1 MKFRAPQ
8 DDIAAHLRNLATAKK
23 LHRATRSGRASFA
36 YNRCEILWMLMNPGS
51 ETILA
56 RVALLT
62 AGSATWLRGQL
73 SCLRRSMWCQ
83 LFFESRSYGSAKA
96 RRPLPMEMLEIQG
109 WNIWSFPSSGPGDH
123 EVAPGPDAV
132 PEDDFHAKHDVSRY
146 LTRRLPTAS
155 LDEFSALSESQILSV
170 AGNGMH
176 LRAGVLLFCPGCS
189 QTLLTLQPRV

>member
-1 MKFRAPQ
+1 
-8 DDIAAHLRNLATAKK
+8 
-23 LHRATRSGRASFA
+23 
-36 YNRCEILWMLMNPGS
+36 MLTNPGS
-51 ETILA
+51 EAILA

-73 SCLRRSMWCQ
+73 SCLRRSRRRQ
-83 LFFESRSYGSAKA
+83 LFFESRSYGLWP
-96 RRPLPMEMLEIQG
+96 RPAG
-109 WNIWSFPSSGPGDH
+109 FCRWKCWKSRDGTSGFPSAGPGDH

-176 LRAGVLLFCPGCS
+176 LRAVGCVLLA
-189 QTLLTLQPRV
+189 RV